1 MDFFSHVLT
10 ANLGG
15 IYLSAKT
22 PSIPRL
28 PIIIAGV
35 IPDIGEIIIQTHL
48 SRKFGTEF
56 GVYDARTSD
65 ISIASQLSTTWLYDA
80 LHSPILVLFCL
91 LISKICNNKFKNILQ
106 SFCCGLF
113 FHILLDF
120 CTHGKVWALK
130 LFFPISNQRFPIFAE
145 SIGNWWDWT
154 PKISLPYVSYGFP
167 LYNILYI
174 IFIISLTLYY
184 QKCQQNS
191 KQL

>member
-1 MDFFSHVLT
+1 MDFISHVLT
-10 ANLGG
+10 AKLGAN
-15 IYLSAKT
+15 YLSTKN
-22 PSIPRL
+22 PSIQKF

-35 IPDIGEIIIQTHL
+35 LPDIGEIIIQTHL

-56 GVYDARTSD
+56 GVYDVRTSD
-65 ISIASQLSTTWLYDA
+65 TSIASQLSTTWLYDL
-80 LHSPILVLFCL
+80 LHSPILIIFCFI
-91 LISKICNNKFKNILQ
+91 ISILCTEKFKNILH
-106 SFCCGLF
+106 SLGYGLLL
-113 FHILLDF
+113 HILLDF

-130 LFFPISNQRFPIFAE
+130 LLFPLSNQRFPIFAD

-167 LYNILYI
+167 LFNFLYI
-174 IFIISLTLYY
+174 IFILSLSIYY